1 MNAESHPWCQRFT
14 SVPQSVGRAR
24 RAVRAVLLA
33 HGVAPDTADTVVLVV
48 SELAANAARH
58 GRVPGRLF
66 EVRIDLGEKGEEGE
80 DKEITVEVSDAG
92 DARPALQGP
101 TANAETGRGLVL
113 VAALATAWG
122 VRDRQIGKTVWARV
136 SR

>member
-1 MNAESHPWCQRFT
+1 MNAESHLWCARFT
-14 SVPQSVGRAR
+14 SVPQAVGRAR
-24 RAVRAVLLA
+24 RAVRAALLA
-33 HGVAPDTADTVVLVV
+33 HGIASDTADTVVLVV
-48 SELAANAARH
+48 SELAANAVRH

-66 EVRIDLGEKGEEGE
+66 EVRIDLGGEGE

-92 DARPALQGP
+92 DARPALRGP
-101 TANAETGRGLVL
+101 TEDAESSRGLVL
-113 VAALATAWG
+113 VTALATAWG

>member
-33 HGVAPDTADTVVLVV
+33 HGVAPDTVDTVELVV

-66 EVRIDLGEKGEEGE
+66 EVRIDLGEEGE

-92 DARPALQGP
+92 DARPALQRP